1 VGLVFTEQSAA
12 MREGVRCAVISVVL
26 PVRDGMP
33 WLGEQLE
40 ALAGQECEAEW
51 EVVVAD
57 NGSTDDGPALVR
69 EWAAQNPRLRLID
82 ASERPGPAAARNI
95 GVQSAR
101 GELVA
106 FCDADDVVAP
116 AWLAGCATT
125 LDRADVVAGSFD
137 FGSLNGRGPSTPQ
150 PAATRQLGFLPGGLG
165 ANLAV
170 RRNAFEAVGG
180 FAEELR
186 IGEDIDLCWR
196 LQLRGYRF
204 AHAPE
209 AVVAKRDHPETG
221 RVFRHGLAFGRS
233 APELY
238 LRHRAEGARPDL
250 LGAARS
256 WLWLLVHLPDVVR
269 EGAARNTWVHAAGM
283 RIGRLQASAR
293 LRVFFP

>member
-1 VGLVFTEQSAA
+1 
-12 MREGVRCAVISVVL
+12 
-26 PVRDGMP
+26 MP

-40 ALAGQECEAEW
+40 ALAAQEPEAEW

-57 NGSTDDGPALVR
+57 NGSTDGSPALVR
-69 EWAAQNPRLRLID
+69 GWAARDLRFRLVD
-82 ASERPGPAAARNI
+82 ASERPGQAAARNV
-95 GVQSAR
+95 GVRSAR
-101 GELVA
+101 GELLA

-116 AWLAGCATT
+116 EWLAGCVIA

-137 FGSLNGRGPSTPQ
+137 FGSLNGREPSTPR

-180 FAEELR
+180 FVEELL

-221 RVFRHGLAFGRS
+221 HVFRHGLAYGRS

-238 LRHRAEGARPDL
+238 RRHRAEGARRDL
-250 LGAARS
+250 IGAARS
-256 WLWLLVHLPDVVR
+256 WLWLLVHLPDIGR
-269 EGAARNTWVHAAGM
+269 EGAARNNWVHAAGM